1 MDIAKHVD
9 ELRKKIRRAS
19 ELYYDKDSPEISDY
33 EYDMMFEELKKLE
46 REHPEL
52 DSADSPTHRVGGT
65 ASEKFEKVTH
75 PVKMGSLSDVF
86 SESELRDFLSK
97 LTPPSQNTIF
107 PPTTSSTRLSR
118 KSTGFLS
125 PLPIRTVNF
134 PSVLLAE
141 MVPSAKI
148 LPKISSL
155 SRACPM
161 IPIPTSTL
169 PSEARSICRTP
180 HSRS

>member
-65 ASEKFEKVTH
+65 ASE
-75 PVKMGSLSDVF
+75 
-86 SESELRDFLSK
+86 
-97 LTPPSQNTIF
+97 
-107 PPTTSSTRLSR
+107 
-118 KSTGFLS
+118 
-125 PLPIRTVNF
+125 
-134 PSVLLAE
+134 
-141 MVPSAKI
+141 
-148 LPKISSL
+148 
-155 SRACPM
+155 
-161 IPIPTSTL
+161 
-169 PSEARSICRTP
+169 
-180 HSRS
+180 